1 MSNKLKV
8 ITGIV
13 LILPIS
19 IACFVPEKLTHIAV
33 LVLLLWNI
41 GLFVTYL
48 VCINKSNIISS
59 YIKIFEGIEKK
70 EIDKC
75 YNEIMSLERTEPGVH
90 IECLRML
97 RDLLKNIK
105 SYTRNVLHKVE
116 SLQISVSDV
125 VNTNEEL
132 SQAAQ
137 TIAAGAADQAGDAG
151 NCLYTAD
158 TIAQKIEELS
168 YLTEKLDN
176 ETREVKEVNDLGGS
190 SLNSLIKSIEIYKEI
205 ILKLIDR
212 LNILS
217 GEVKSIRGIT
227 ATISD
232 IASQTNLLSL
242 NASIEAARAGAAGS
256 GFAVVADEI
265 RKLSLQSHNSSTEIG
280 SVISRVVSGINE
292 ISSLVDESRQV
303 LLSQDKKV
311 SEAEKAFGNIN
322 SFFLGLLQTQ
332 ESYISQF
339 NELYELKGSLIESI
353 SSIAAVA
360 QESASTTEEMASLT
374 MVQSNS
380 ATTIYDMVNMVKSNL
395 DNLSSILDDFDVT
408 CEEIKTRKIGIIY
421 IVDDPFF
428 DFVTEAAEAAG
439 KKYNF
444 IIEAVKPKTFGPEEQ
459 IQIMERFIREGAA
472 GIAISPSGDIEMAPV
487 INKAIDAGIK
497 VICFN
502 SDAPSSKR
510 IGLMETNSL
519 KGGEMIAE
527 AAAKALGRKGKIL
540 ITSMC
545 NIGSDEKREEGF
557 VYALKKY
564 PDIQVVKISIP
575 GNALDAKAADTKKI
589 FENAIDKNPDF
600 DLLYCINLSWS
611 EAASDYFR
619 EYNVNKK
626 LMTFDSSSKMVDSVK
641 DGITTASFSQR
652 QFVWG
657 ERIVKWISDSLD
669 GAEIPRYED
678 TGMFEINKFNY
689 KIFEKTFNCDL

>member
-1 MSNKLKV
+1 MNTKLKV
-8 ITGIV
+8 ITGV
-13 LILPIS
+13 MLILPTAIV
-19 IACFVPEKLTHIAV
+19 CFVPEKLTHIAV
-33 LVLLLWNI
+33 LVLLFLNI
-41 GLFVTYL
+41 VLFVFYL
-48 VCINKSNIISS
+48 VCINKSNMKSS

-75 YNEIMSLERTEPGVH
+75 YNEIMSLERPELGVH
-90 IECLRML
+90 IECLSML

-105 SYTRNVLHKVE
+105 SYTHNILNRVE
-116 SLQISVSDV
+116 SLQISVRDV
-125 VNTNEEL
+125 VNTNEQL

-137 TIAAGAADQAGDAG
+137 TIAEGATDQAGDAG
-151 NCLYTAD
+151 NCLLTAD

-168 YLTEKLDN
+168 YLAKKLDN
-176 ETREVKEVNDLGGS
+176 ETREVKEVNNAGGS
-190 SLNSLIKSIEIYKEI
+190 SLNSLIKSTEIYKEI

-217 GEVKSIRGIT
+217 GEVKSIRSIT
-227 ATISD
+227 TTISD
-232 IASQTNLLSL
+232 IATQTNLLSL
-242 NASIEAARAGAAGS
+242 NASIEAARAGAVGN

-265 RKLSLQSHNSSTEIG
+265 RKLSLQSQNSSTEIG
-280 SVISRVVSGINE
+280 SVISRVVSDIYE
-292 ISSLVDESRQV
+292 ISSLVDESRQI
-303 LLSQDKKV
+303 LSSQDKKV

-322 SFFLGLLQTQ
+322 SFFLRLLQSQ
-332 ESYISQF
+332 ESYVLQF
-339 NELYELKGSLIESI
+339 NELYELKGSLIDSI
-353 SSIAAVA
+353 SSIAAVV

-395 DNLSSILDDFDVT
+395 DNLSNILDDFDVT
-408 CEEIKTRKIGIIY
+408 CEDVNSKKIGITY

-428 DFVTEAAEAAG
+428 DSVTVAAESAG

-444 IIEAVKPKTFGPEEQ
+444 KIEAVKPKTFGSVEQ
-459 IQIMERFIREGAA
+459 IQIMERFISEGVA

-519 KGGEMIAE
+519 KGGEMVAE

-540 ITSMC
+540 VTSFN
-545 NIGSDEKREEGF
+545 NIGSDEKREKGF
-557 VYALKKY
+557 INALKKY

-575 GNALDAKAADTKKI
+575 GNALDAKVVDSKKI
-589 FENAIDKNPDF
+589 FENAIHENPDF
-600 DLLYCINLSWS
+600 DLMYCINLSWS

-619 EYNVNKK
+619 KYNVKKK
-626 LMTFDSSSKMVDSVK
+626 LMTFDSSSKMVNSVR
-641 DGITTASFSQR
+641 DGVTTASFSQR

-657 ERIVKWISDSLD
+657 ERIVKWISDSLE
-669 GAEIPRYED
+669 GTEIPQYED

-689 KIFEKTFNCDL
+689 KIFEKTFNCNL